1 MFYLWGHSYEFNDDN
16 NWELIEEFCK
26 RVANRQDVWYATN
39 VEIYD
44 YVKAFE
50 ALQFS
55 VDGNRIFNPTATTVY
70 LEIDGKQVAVKPG
83 EETVL

>member
-1 MFYLWGHSYEFNDDN
+1 MKQFCEKVGN
-16 NWELIEEFCK
+16 NENI
-26 RVANRQDVWYATN
+26 WYATN